1 MNASHTNASDK
12 ELRQFGLLLGG
23 LCVAIFGIVLP
34 WAAGRSW
41 PVWPWLVAAVVW
53 PPALLQPLWL
63 RVVFRAWM
71 TAASAINWVVTRVVL
86 AVVYYSLIT
95 PIGFVIRRSGKNPVT
110 RGRDPTLA
118 SYREGAGAHQPEHME
133 RPF

>member
-1 MNASHTNASDK
+1 MSLTTNPSDN

-23 LCVAIFGIVLP
+23 FCVAVFGIVLP
-34 WAAGRSW
+34 WMAARSW

-53 PPALLQPLWL
+53 PPALFRPRWL
-63 RVVFRAWM
+63 RGVFRVWM

-95 PIGFVIRRSGKNPVT
+95 PIGFVIRRRGKNPVM
-110 RGRDPTLA
+110 RARDPTLVT
-118 SYREGAGAHQPEHME
+118 YREDASAQLPEHME

>member
-1 MNASHTNASDK
+1 MSLTTNPSDN

-23 LCVAIFGIVLP
+23 FCVAVFGIVLP
-34 WAAGRSW
+34 WMAARSW

-53 PPALLQPLWL
+53 PPALIRPRWL
-63 RVVFRAWM
+63 RGVFRVWM

-95 PIGFVIRRSGKNPVT
+95 PIGFVIRRRGKNPVM
-110 RGRDPTLA
+110 RAR
-118 SYREGAGAHQPEHME
+118 
-133 RPF
+133 